1 MTILNNFYQI
11 GITANLDFII
21 ENVLLFISL
30 AISSILIKRFNYITL
45 ILAIEV
51 IVISLIAIILSIFV
65 ITEDISLEIYIL
77 YILGILAVETGILL
91 GIIIKYYQIT
101 KESSLEKRKN
111 LKN

>member
-1 MTILNNFYQI
+1 MVILNNYYQT
-11 GITANLDFII
+11 GIEINLDYII

-30 AISSILIKRFNYITL
+30 AICSIIIKRFNFITL
-45 ILAIEV
+45 ILAVEI
-51 IVISLIAIILSIFV
+51 IVISLIIIILSVYV

-101 KESSLEKRKN
+101 KESSLEKIKN